1 MARTA
6 KKGAKG
12 GAMKAMTAMQAMKAM
27 KAMCGKGVAKSK
39 GCAKGKGGAK
49 GKDKGK
55 FRRATFISA
64 PHTDEDKQ
72 QMVIH
77 FRTLAGEKHDVVC
90 YDTDT
95 ISKVKALLPIDYV
108 TTHPHQV
115 VVMQTIDNYRTL
127 SDLKLKTGAKLFVFN
142 QGTLSSIASH
152 LFARRGNLFTMRKFE
167 KNTTETDDKNQIVTA

>member
-55 FRRATFISA
+55 FRGTFISA
-64 PHTDEDKQ
+64 PHKDEDKQ
-72 QMVIH
+72 QMAIR
-77 FRTLAGEKHDVVC
+77 FRTLSGEQHDVVC

-152 LFARRGNLFTMRKFE
+152 LFHRRGDLFTMRKE
-167 KNTTETDDKNQIVTA
+167 KNTTETDKNQIVTA

>member
-1 MARTA
+1 
-6 KKGAKG
+6 
-12 GAMKAMTAMQAMKAM
+12 
-27 KAMCGKGVAKSK
+27 
-39 GCAKGKGGAK
+39 
-49 GKDKGK
+49 
-55 FRRATFISA
+55 
-64 PHTDEDKQ
+64 
-72 QMVIH
+72 MVIH

-152 LFARRGNLFTMRKFE
+152 LFQRRGDLFTMRKE
-167 KNTTETDDKNQIVTA
+167 KNTTETDKNKIEGCV